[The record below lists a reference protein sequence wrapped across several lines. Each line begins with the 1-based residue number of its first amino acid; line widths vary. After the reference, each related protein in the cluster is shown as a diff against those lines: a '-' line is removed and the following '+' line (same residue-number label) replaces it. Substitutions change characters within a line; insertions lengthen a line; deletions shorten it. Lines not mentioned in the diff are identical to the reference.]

1 MRRLYEAILERELAS
16 HRAPVASDPQSLS
29 PYVEPPSIPGGV
41 TVDEYRRARQPQ
53 TRPRLDRLLGR
64 LGRLAAAPREKP
76 TVRPAAGAG
85 A

>member
-1 MRRLYEAILERELAS
+1 MRRLDQATLERELAS

-29 PYVEPPSIPGGV
+29 PYVEPPSIPEGV
-41 TVDEYRRARQPQ
+41 TVDEYRRARPQ
-53 TRPRLDRLLGR
+53 TKPRVDQLLGR
-64 LGRLAAAPREKP
+64 LRRLAAAPREQP